1 MRDKKERKREK
12 QWVVEEK
19 SNRKNIG
26 RIEVTARRIAEDGN
40 RHEQWGMGV
49 VSL

>member
-1 MRDKKERKREK
+1 LRDKKERKRQK

-26 RIEVTARRIAEDGN
+26 RIEVTDKKLAEDGKG
-40 RHEQWGMGV
+40 HEQWGMGV